1 MSAFRLGI
9 LACDSGLGH
18 TSRSAVIGRAL
29 ADLGAEVT
37 IFCPASALSW
47 ARQIGGEKIYIEAL
61 ETKDVI
67 QALRRGAAPAS
78 EWIDRLPSPD
88 AFDVFIS
95 DNLPDVLERYSD
107 ALLLGHF
114 FWHEAIENMDRD
126 YVRKMRT
133 KLKRRRPNMVGSE
146 LFVAPYL
153 DQQTNLH
160 TVGVITPRRHQVLF
174 EGRDALISCGTA
186 GPAMEIGRS
195 LVAEVV
201 ALGKVPFD
209 VVHIDQPL
217 IPANA
222 PDWMVPADFS
232 SDMYSRLQVAICR
245 PGLGTVS
252 EALSAGTR
260 IFSLYESGNA
270 ELVFNGETLV
280 RAGIG
285 DNWSDDGSA
294 AWAAAM
300 QYAEDSVAQSNH
312 RANALALSFTGA
324 DEAAKIILEL
334 GGAG

>member
-1 MSAFRLGI
+1 
-9 LACDSGLGH
+9 
-18 TSRSAVIGRAL
+18 
-29 ADLGAEVT
+29 
-37 IFCPASALSW
+37 
-47 ARQIGGEKIYIEAL
+47 
-61 ETKDVI
+61 
-67 QALRRGAAPAS
+67 
-78 EWIDRLPSPD
+78 
-88 AFDVFIS
+88 
-95 DNLPDVLERYSD
+95 
-107 ALLLGHF
+107 
-114 FWHEAIENMDRD
+114 
-126 YVRKMRT
+126 
-133 KLKRRRPNMVGSE
+133 
-146 LFVAPYL
+146 
-153 DQQTNLH
+153 
-160 TVGVITPRRHQVLF
+160 
-174 EGRDALISCGTA
+174 
-186 GPAMEIGRS
+186 MEIGRS